1 MLNPHQWPYNNCI
14 EHIIHLSTCHFIHAL
29 GIPGVFKAKQHVQQA
44 ATSENVDQDENNEN
58 KERDEDENDIDMSM
72 EVEVSEDDLDAICE
86 ASVTDFDVGDIVGKL
101 MALVS

>member
-1 MLNPHQWPYNNCI
+1 
-14 EHIIHLSTCHFIHAL
+14 
-29 GIPGVFKAKQHVQQA
+29 
-44 ATSENVDQDENNEN
+44 
-58 KERDEDENDIDMSM
+58 MSM